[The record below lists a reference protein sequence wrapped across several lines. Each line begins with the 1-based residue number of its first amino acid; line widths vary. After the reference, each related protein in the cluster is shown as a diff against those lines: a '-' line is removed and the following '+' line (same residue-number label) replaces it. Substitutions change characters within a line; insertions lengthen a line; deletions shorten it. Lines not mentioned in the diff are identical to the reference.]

1 MFPVATRGL
10 DWALA
15 KGHLV
20 RHLRPANSSPST
32 IMDALDLASNSRG
45 IGWDWS
51 GYQLYTPRETRPTT
65 RAAFVFHVSLSAIAH
80 ALISGASRR
89 AILTMVSVGVGSTP
103 VGSTI
108 FDETLPLP
116 VRYLRAS
123 IISTLAA
130 FAIYAVLQIGYDL
143 VTIPGILVLGQDPA
157 QWPPMFDAPWCAT
170 SLSDFWGRRWHQLLR
185 HTFLFLGGYPL
196 SLVLGRA
203 GTVIGA
209 FLASAVLH
217 HVVLVTLNSQMEVWW
232 MLFGFGMMGP
242 GVVAERAFRQLTGK
256 RVGGVL
262 GWVWTMSWLLLWG
275 NVMIEGF
282 TRAGTFDCASI
293 VDSIFPTRIPVEHL
307 VAKLDVWLHTI

>member
-1 MFPVATRGL
+1 
-10 DWALA
+10 
-15 KGHLV
+15 
-20 RHLRPANSSPST
+20 
-32 IMDALDLASNSRG
+32 MDALDLASNNRG

-51 GYQLYTPRETRPTT
+51 GYQLYTPRETRPAT
-65 RAAFVFHVSLSAIAH
+65 RAAFVFHVSLSAIMH
-80 ALISGASRR
+80 ALICGAFHR

-103 VGSTI
+103 EGLTI

-123 IISTLAA
+123 IISTLTA
-130 FAIYAVLQIGYDL
+130 FAIYAVLQLGYDL

-275 NVMIEGF
+275 NLMVEGF
-282 TRAGTFDCASI
+282 ARAGMFDCASF
-293 VDSIFPTRIPVEHL
+293 VDSIFPARIPLDHL